1 MFRYLK
7 VIIFILMLFII
18 SSCVETKSYSGKLI
32 DENFKYDSL
41 LNKTQVTSKLGLP
54 NFIDP
59 IENKYYYYFEKRIN
73 KNIFDSRIEKRT
85 MIVFNFEEN
94 ENVQSFN
101 QYNLNQEQQIN
112 IIKDKTKNNLIDRG
126 LIEKIFG
133 GIGKRKKLS
142 DNSQ

>member
-1 MFRYLK
+1 MFKYLK

-18 SSCVETKSYSGKLI
+18 LSCVETKSYSGKLI

-41 LNKTQVTSKLGLP
+41 LNKNQVTSKLGQP

-133 GIGKRKKLS
+133 GIGKQKLS

>member
-1 MFRYLK
+1 MFKYLK

-18 SSCVETKSYSGKLI
+18 LSCVETKSYSGKLI

-41 LNKTQVTSKLGLP
+41 LNKTQVTSKLGQP

-94 ENVQSFN
+94 EDVQSFN

-133 GIGKRKKLS
+133 GIGKQNLS

>member
-1 MFRYLK
+1 MFKYLK
-7 VIIFILMLFII
+7 VIIFILMLFFIL
-18 SSCVETKSYSGKLI
+18 SCVETKSYSGKLI

-41 LNKTQVTSKLGLP
+41 LNKTQVTSKLGQP

-94 ENVQSFN
+94 EDVQSFN

-133 GIGKRKKLS
+133 GIGKQKLS

>member
-1 MFRYLK
+1 MFKYLK

-18 SSCVETKSYSGKLI
+18 LSCVETKSYSGKLI

-41 LNKTQVTSKLGLP
+41 LNKTQVTSKLGQP

-59 IENKYYYYFEKRIN
+59 IENKYYYYFEKRIY

-112 IIKDKTKNNLIDRG
+112 FIKDKTKNNLIDRG

-133 GIGKRKKLS
+133 GIGRQKLS

>member
-1 MFRYLK
+1 
-7 VIIFILMLFII
+7 MLFII
-18 SSCVETKSYSGKLI
+18 LSCVETKSYSGKLI

-41 LNKTQVTSKLGLP
+41 LNKTQVTSKLGQP

-73 KNIFDSRIEKRT
+73 KNIFDSRIENRT

-133 GIGKRKKLS
+133 GIGKQKLS

>member
-1 MFRYLK
+1 MFKYLK

-18 SSCVETKSYSGKLI
+18 LSCVETKSYSGKLI

-41 LNKTQVTSKLGLP
+41 LNKTQVTSKLGQP

-112 IIKDKTKNNLIDRG
+112 FIKDKTKNNLVDRG
-126 LIEKIFG
+126 LIEQIFG
-133 GIGKRKKLS
+133 GVGKQKLS

>member
-1 MFRYLK
+1 MFKYLK

-18 SSCVETKSYSGKLI
+18 LSCVETKSYSGKLI

-41 LNKTQVTSKLGLP
+41 LNKTQVTSKLGQP

-73 KNIFDSRIEKRT
+73 KNIFDFRIEKRT

-133 GIGKRKKLS
+133 GIGKQKLS

>member
-1 MFRYLK
+1 MFKYLK
-7 VIIFILMLFII
+7 VIILILMLFII
-18 SSCVETKSYSGKLI
+18 LSCVETKSYSGKLI

-41 LNKTQVTSKLGLP
+41 LNKTQVTSKLGQP

-133 GIGKRKKLS
+133 GIGKQKLS

>member
-1 MFRYLK
+1 MLKYLK

-18 SSCVETKSYSGKLI
+18 LSCVETKSYSGKLI

-41 LNKTQVTSKLGLP
+41 LNKTQVTSKLGQP

-73 KNIFDSRIEKRT
+73 KNIFDSKIEKRT
-85 MIVFNFEEN
+85 MIVFDFEEN

-133 GIGKRKKLS
+133 GIGKQKLS

>member
-1 MFRYLK
+1 MIKYLK

-18 SSCVETKSYSGKLI
+18 LSCVETKSYSGKLI
-32 DENFKYDSL
+32 EENFKYDSL
-41 LNKTQVTSKLGLP
+41 LNKTQVTSKLGQP

-133 GIGKRKKLS
+133 GIGKQKLS

>member
-1 MFRYLK
+1 MFKYLK

-18 SSCVETKSYSGKLI
+18 LSCVETKSYSGKLI

-41 LNKTQVTSKLGLP
+41 LNKTQVTSKLGQP

-101 QYNLNQEQQIN
+101 QYNLNQEQQIKF
-112 IIKDKTKNNLIDRG
+112 IKDKTKNNLIDRG

-133 GIGKRKKLS
+133 GIGKQKLS

>member
-1 MFRYLK
+1 MFKYLK

-18 SSCVETKSYSGKLI
+18 LSCVETKSYSGKLI

-41 LNKTQVTSKLGLP
+41 LNKTQVTSKLGQP

-73 KNIFDSRIEKRT
+73 KNIYDSRIEKRT

-94 ENVQSFN
+94 EDVQSFN

-133 GIGKRKKLS
+133 GIGKQKLS

>member
-1 MFRYLK
+1 MFKYLK
-7 VIIFILMLFII
+7 IIILILMLFII
-18 SSCVETKSYSGKLI
+18 LSCVETKSYSGKLI

-41 LNKTQVTSKLGLP
+41 LNKTQVTSKLGQP

-94 ENVQSFN
+94 EDVQSFN

-112 IIKDKTKNNLIDRG
+112 NIKDKTTNNLIDRG

-133 GIGKRKKLS
+133 GMGKQKLS

>member
-1 MFRYLK
+1 MFKYLK
-7 VIIFILMLFII
+7 VIIFIFMLFII
-18 SSCVETKSYSGKLI
+18 LSCVETKSYSGKLI

-41 LNKTQVTSKLGLP
+41 LNKTQVTSKLGQP

-59 IENKYYYYFEKRIN
+59 IENKYYYYFEKRIY

-133 GIGKRKKLS
+133 GIGKQKLS

>member
-1 MFRYLK
+1 MFKYLK

-18 SSCVETKSYSGKLI
+18 LSCVETKSYSGKLI

-41 LNKTQVTSKLGLP
+41 LNKTQVTSKLGQP

-126 LIEKIFG
+126 LLEIIFG
-133 GIGKRKKLS
+133 GIGKQKLS
-142 DNSQ
+142 DNSK

>member
-1 MFRYLK
+1 MFKYLK

-18 SSCVETKSYSGKLI
+18 LSCVETKSYSGKLI

-41 LNKTQVTSKLGLP
+41 LNKTQVTSKLGQP

-101 QYNLNQEQQIN
+101 QYNLNQEQLIN
-112 IIKDKTKNNLIDRG
+112 FIKDKTKNNLIDRG

-133 GIGKRKKLS
+133 GIGKQKLS

>member
-1 MFRYLK
+1 MFKYLK
-7 VIIFILMLFII
+7 AIISFLMLFII
-18 SSCVETKSYSGKLI
+18 LSCVETKSYSGKLI

-41 LNKTQVTSKLGLP
+41 LNKTQVTSKLGQP

-112 IIKDKTKNNLIDRG
+112 FIKDKTKNNLIDRG

-133 GIGKRKKLS
+133 GIGKQKLS

>member
-1 MFRYLK
+1 
-7 VIIFILMLFII
+7 MLFII
-18 SSCVETKSYSGKLI
+18 LSCVETKSYSGKLI

-41 LNKTQVTSKLGLP
+41 LNKTQVTSKLGQP

-59 IENKYYYYFEKRIN
+59 VENKYYYYFEKRIK

-133 GIGKRKKLS
+133 GIGKQKLS

>member
-1 MFRYLK
+1 MFKFLK

-18 SSCVETKSYSGKLI
+18 LSCVETKSYSGKLI

-41 LNKTQVTSKLGLP
+41 LNKTQVTSKLGQP

-112 IIKDKTKNNLIDRG
+112 FIKDKTKNNLIDRG

-133 GIGKRKKLS
+133 GIGKQKLS

>member
-1 MFRYLK
+1 MFKYLK

-18 SSCVETKSYSGKLI
+18 LSCVETKSYSGKLI

-41 LNKTQVTSKLGLP
+41 LNKTQVTSKLGQP

-73 KNIFDSRIEKRT
+73 KNIFDSRIENRT

-112 IIKDKTKNNLIDRG
+112 FIKDKTKNNLIDRG

-133 GIGKRKKLS
+133 GIGKQKLS

>member
-1 MFRYLK
+1 MYKYLK
-7 VIIFILMLFII
+7 VIILILMLFII

-41 LNKTQVTSKLGLP
+41 LNKTQVTSKLGQP

-59 IENKYYYYFEKRIN
+59 IENKYYYYFEKRIY

-133 GIGKRKKLS
+133 GIGKQKLS

>member
-1 MFRYLK
+1 MLKYLK

-32 DENFKYDSL
+32 DENYKYDSL
-41 LNKTQVTSKLGLP
+41 LNKTQVTSKLGQP

-133 GIGKRKKLS
+133 GIGKQKLS
-142 DNSQ
+142 ENSQ

>member
-1 MFRYLK
+1 MFKYLK

-18 SSCVETKSYSGKLI
+18 LSCVETKSYSGKLI

-41 LNKTQVTSKLGLP
+41 LNKTQVTSKLGQP

-94 ENVQSFN
+94 QNVQSFN

-133 GIGKRKKLS
+133 GIGKQKTF
-142 DNSQ
+142 

>member
-1 MFRYLK
+1 
-7 VIIFILMLFII
+7 MLFII
-18 SSCVETKSYSGKLI
+18 LSCVETKSYSGKLI

-41 LNKTQVTSKLGLP
+41 LNKTQVTSKLGQP

-59 IENKYYYYFEKRIN
+59 IENKYYYYFEKRIK

-133 GIGKRKKLS
+133 GIGKQKLS

>member
-1 MFRYLK
+1 MFKYLK

-41 LNKTQVTSKLGLP
+41 LNKTQVTSKLGQP

-133 GIGKRKKLS
+133 GIGKQQLS

>member
-1 MFRYLK
+1 
-7 VIIFILMLFII
+7 MLFII
-18 SSCVETKSYSGKLI
+18 LSCVETKSYSGKLI

-41 LNKTQVTSKLGLP
+41 LNKTQVTSKLGQP

-112 IIKDKTKNNLIDRG
+112 FIKDKTKNNLIERG

-133 GIGKRKKLS
+133 GIGKQKLS

>member
-1 MFRYLK
+1 MFKYLK
-7 VIIFILMLFII
+7 AIIFFLMLFII

-41 LNKTQVTSKLGLP
+41 LNKTQVTSKLGQP

-112 IIKDKTKNNLIDRG
+112 FIKDKTKNNLIGRG

-133 GIGKRKKLS
+133 GIGKQKLS

>member
-1 MFRYLK
+1 MFKYLN

-18 SSCVETKSYSGKLI
+18 LSCVETKSYSGKLI

-41 LNKTQVTSKLGLP
+41 LNKTQVTSKLGQP
-54 NFIDP
+54 NFTDP

-73 KNIFDSRIEKRT
+73 KNIFDSSIEKRT

-133 GIGKRKKLS
+133 GIGKQKLS

>member
-1 MFRYLK
+1 
-7 VIIFILMLFII
+7 MLFII
-18 SSCVETKSYSGKLI
+18 LSCIETKSYSGKLI

-41 LNKTQVTSKLGLP
+41 LNKTQVTSKLGQP

-133 GIGKRKKLS
+133 GIGKQKLS

>member
-1 MFRYLK
+1 MFKYLK

-18 SSCVETKSYSGKLI
+18 LSCVETKSYSGKLI

-41 LNKTQVTSKLGLP
+41 LNKTQVTSKLGQP

-85 MIVFNFEEN
+85 MFVFNFEEN

-133 GIGKRKKLS
+133 GIGKQKLS
-142 DNSQ
+142 DISQ

>member
-1 MFRYLK
+1 MLKYLK

-18 SSCVETKSYSGKLI
+18 LSCVETKSYSGKLI

-41 LNKTQVTSKLGLP
+41 LNKTQVTSKLGQP

-112 IIKDKTKNNLIDRG
+112 FIKDKTKNNLIDRG

-133 GIGKRKKLS
+133 GIGKQKLS

>member
-1 MFRYLK
+1 
-7 VIIFILMLFII
+7 MLFII
-18 SSCVETKSYSGKLI
+18 LSCVETKSYSGKLI

-41 LNKTQVTSKLGLP
+41 LNKTQVTSKLGQP

-94 ENVQSFN
+94 EDVQSFN

-126 LIEKIFG
+126 LLEKIFG
-133 GIGKRKKLS
+133 GIGKQKLS
-142 DNSQ
+142 DNSK

>member
-1 MFRYLK
+1 MFKYLK

-18 SSCVETKSYSGKLI
+18 LSCVETKSYSGKLI

-41 LNKTQVTSKLGLP
+41 LNKTQVTSKLGQP

-73 KNIFDSRIEKRT
+73 KNIFDSRLEKRT

-133 GIGKRKKLS
+133 GIGKQKLS

>member
-1 MFRYLK
+1 MLKYLK

-41 LNKTQVTSKLGLP
+41 LNKTQVTSKLGQP

-133 GIGKRKKLS
+133 GIGKQKLS
-142 DNSQ
+142 DNSK

>member
-133 GIGKRKKLS
+133 GIGKQKIS

>member
-1 MFRYLK
+1 MFKYLK

-18 SSCVETKSYSGKLI
+18 LSCVETKSYSGKLI

-41 LNKTQVTSKLGLP
+41 LNKTQVTSKLGQP

-85 MIVFNFEEN
+85 MLVFNFKEN

-133 GIGKRKKLS
+133 GIGTQKLS

>member
-1 MFRYLK
+1 MFKYLK

-18 SSCVETKSYSGKLI
+18 LSCVETKSYSGKLI
-32 DENFKYDSL
+32 DENFNYESL
-41 LNKTQVTSKLGLP
+41 LNKNQVTSKLGQP

-133 GIGKRKKLS
+133 GIGKQKIY